1 LGRSGDIHYPHPDH
15 RHYWGVLDFAQEAV
29 RNRRLGVIKDVLARY
44 GVDGIDLDFMR
55 HPLFFDSVR
64 HGKPA
69 TGAEL
74 DIMTGLVRTP
84 VTVELCNHVGLDI
97 EKWLA
102 EGLIDV
108 LCCFMRYFAPA
119 IFTSVFCGQIDS
131 GWSCRS
137 PGK

>member
-1 LGRSGDIHYPHPDH
+1 
-15 RHYWGVLDFAQEAV
+15 
-29 RNRRLGVIKDVLARY
+29 
-44 GVDGIDLDFMR
+44 
-55 HPLFFDSVR
+55 
-64 HGKPA
+64 
-69 TGAEL
+69 
-74 DIMTGLVRTP
+74 MTGLVRKVRQQVLAASARRGRPLLLSVRTP

-131 GWSCRS
+131 G
-137 PGK
+137 